1 LPVHEI
7 IGRLKRLVINQNYLK
22 YFTAIAVVLS
32 LQSGIKAQSQTEKP
46 LSNIR
51 RRLTSEWESAVLS
64 HSLESATEINAI
76 EFSPD
81 GQLLASVG
89 ASQISI
95 WNVNTGGVQRVLPGH
110 YASEI
115 KLEIAPTAIA
125 FSPDSQYLATSSW
138 SQGLLSPDES
148 IVVRDVSTGETTLKI
163 ADADGCRQVVFDP
176 DGKTIYGAC
185 GFGVTAWSLT
195 AGEKLFSFDT
205 EYAVEAIAI
214 SPDGAVMATVDAN
227 VSAGQQGEKSNQIQ
241 LWQINTPEPKLL
253 RTLDGHA
260 NDIAQLKFTADGE
273 RLVSSSYDGKI
284 NVWNWQQGTSDRSTN
299 NLYSDEGVFSL
310 SANSQLIAGNFH
322 SSTMTNLRT
331 GLPLMNVMKLPR
343 SQRKGILAFNPQ
355 TNLFARVQN
364 RIDGNSQIDLWS
376 ADATPE
382 SPTQKN
388 NYRPV
393 AIAKYWTN
401 QSQPNQP
408 QTLETIVTKPASIGT
423 DVKEIA
429 LSALGLTEIVE
440 SEQEE
445 VQVEYPND
453 DLANVIITQ
462 TNLLD
467 DSVSGIR
474 YLVEF
479 APYGETTQNKWQVVW
494 AGEQFKCRQGRGH
507 QEWSPDLCF

>member
-1 LPVHEI
+1 MRT
-7 IGRLKRLVINQNYLK
+7 RLYLK
-22 YFTAIAVVLS
+22 YFTAIAIGGSLAVGIAFS

-46 LSNIR
+46 LNIR
-51 RRLTSEWESAVLS
+51 QRLTSKWESAVS
-64 HSLESATEINAI
+64 IGTLESATEINAI
-76 EFSPD
+76 KFSPS

-95 WNVNTGGVQRVLPGH
+95 WDVNTGEIQRIFPGH
-110 YASEI
+110 YASDI
-115 KLEIAPTAIA
+115 KLEIAPTSIA
-125 FSPDSQYLATSSW
+125 FSPDSQYLASSSW

-148 IVVRDVSTGETTLKI
+148 IVVRDVSTGEVVLKI
-163 ADADGCRQVVFDP
+163 ANAEGCRQVAFDP

-205 EYAVEAIAI
+205 KYAVEAIAL
-214 SPDGAVMATVDAN
+214 SPDGTVMATVDAN

-241 LWQINTPEPKLL
+241 VWQIDAPEPKLL
-253 RTLDGHA
+253 TTLDGHA
-260 NDIAQLKFTADGE
+260 NDIAQLQFTADGK

-284 NVWNWQQGTSDRSTN
+284 NVWNWQQGTSNRSTN
-299 NLYSDEGVFSL
+299 NLHSKDGVFSL

-331 GLPLMNVMKLPR
+331 GLPLRNVMKLPR
-343 SQRKGILAFNPQ
+343 DRQTGILAFSPQ
-355 TNLFARVQN
+355 ANLFARVQN
-364 RIDGNSQIDLWS
+364 KIDGNSQIHLWS
-376 ADATPE
+376 ADTVQK
-382 SPTQKN
+382 SPTQKD
-388 NYRPV
+388 NYRSV

-401 QSQPNQP
+401 QAQPNQP
-408 QTLETIVTKPASIGT
+408 QTSETLVSKPASIGT
-423 DVKEIA
+423 DVKAIA

-445 VQVEYPND
+445 VRVEYPND
-453 DLANVIITQ
+453 DLATVIITQ

-479 APYGETTQNKWQVVW
+479 APYGETTQN
-494 AGEQFKCRQGRGH
+494 RNGR
-507 QEWSPDLCF
+507 